1 MIHVYIETLGCPRN
15 IVGSEIIAHYLEAK
29 GLKVV
34 DSPQIAD
41 VLIINTCA
49 FIKDAELE
57 SRERIHTLRQT
68 YPHKKIIV
76 TGCLPERYGCNPF
89 NHTTNIIAT
98 SQEDLNGI
106 LNAILYGDTPPVLP
120 LHTVTRYDYLPRKRL
135 DTYPYAYVEIS
146 RGCNR
151 DCTFCTIPQI
161 KGKLR
166 SKPINS
172 IIHEATQ
179 LIESGVKEI
188 ILVAQ
193 DLTSYG
199 EDLYGEPRLLQLVE
213 RLAELPDLYLLRL
226 LYLHPTDVT
235 VELVQLVNDH
245 PKLASYLHIPI
256 QHVSTR
262 ILKLMGRQMSRKD
275 IDRLLDT
282 IARYGSSLSLRTD
295 IIAGFP
301 TETDTEFDDLIEFIM
316 DSPFRHINI
325 FPFSCEPHTLAAELP
340 QLPKEVI
347 DDRTSILT
355 EIAREKAAA
364 INSRLVGSTL
374 EVIIDEPIEVNTF
387 RAHSE
392 YECPE
397 VDTTIYVEGDTQLGS
412 IEKVKVITTFDYE
425 INAKLLA

>member
-1 MIHVYIETLGCPRN
+1 M
-15 IVGSEIIAHYLEAK
+15 
-29 GLKVV
+29 
-34 DSPQIAD
+34 
-41 VLIINTCA
+41 
-49 FIKDAELE
+49 
-57 SRERIHTLRQT
+57 
-68 YPHKKIIV
+68 
-76 TGCLPERYGCNPF
+76 
-89 NHTTNIIAT
+89 
-98 SQEDLNGI
+98 
-106 LNAILYGDTPPVLP
+106 
-120 LHTVTRYDYLPRKRL
+120 
-135 DTYPYAYVEIS
+135 
-146 RGCNR
+146 
-151 DCTFCTIPQI
+151 
-161 KGKLR
+161 
-166 SKPINS
+166 NS

-199 EDLYGEPRLLQLVE
+199 EDLYGEPHLLQLVE
-213 RLAELPDLYLLRL
+213 QLAELPDLYLLRL
-226 LYLHPTDVT
+226 LYLHPTAVT
-235 VELVQLVNDH
+235 VELVKLVNDH

-262 ILKLMGRQMSRKD
+262 ILKLMSRQMSRKD

-282 IARYGSSLSLRTD
+282 IARYGPSLSLRTD

-301 TETDTEFDDLIEFIM
+301 TETDTEFDDLIEFLL

-355 EIAREKAAA
+355 EIAREKAAT
-364 INSRLVGSTL
+364 INSKLVGSTL
-374 EVIIDEPIEVNTF
+374 EVIIDEPLEVNTF

-397 VDTTIYVEGDTQLGS
+397 VDTTIYVEGDTQPGS
-412 IEKVKVITTFDYE
+412 IEKVKVIATFDYE

>member
-1 MIHVYIETLGCPRN
+1 M
-15 IVGSEIIAHYLEAK
+15 IAHYLEAK

-41 VLIINTCA
+41 ALIINTCA

-57 SRERIHTLRQT
+57 SRERIHMLRQT
-68 YPHKKIIV
+68 YPHKKLIV

-89 NHTTNIIAT
+89 NHNTNIIAT
-98 SQEDLNGI
+98 SQEDLKGI
-106 LNAILYGDTPPVLP
+106 FNAVLYGDTPPVLP

-135 DTYPYAYVEIS
+135 DTYPYAYIEIS

-199 EDLYGEPRLLQLVE
+199 EDLYGQPHLLQLVE
-213 RLAELPDLYLLRL
+213 RLAELPALYLLRL

-235 VELVQLVNDH
+235 VELIKLVNDH

-262 ILKLMGRQMSRKD
+262 ILKLMYRQMSRKD
-275 IDRLLDT
+275 IDRLLDA
-282 IARYGSSLSLRTD
+282 IARYGPSLSLRTD

-301 TETDTEFDDLIEFIM
+301 TETDTEFDDLIEFIVN
-316 DSPFRHINI
+316 SPFRHINV

-364 INSRLVGSTL
+364 INSRLIGSTL
-374 EVIIDEPIEVNTF
+374 EVVIDEPLEVNTF

-397 VDTTIYVEGDTQLGS
+397 VDSTIYVEGDTQPGS

>member
-1 MIHVYIETLGCPRN
+1 M
-15 IVGSEIIAHYLEAK
+15 IAHYLEAK

-41 VLIINTCA
+41 ALIINTCA

-57 SRERIHTLRQT
+57 SRERIHMLRQT
-68 YPHKKIIV
+68 YPHKKLIV

-89 NHTTNIIAT
+89 NHNTNIIAT
-98 SQEDLNGI
+98 SQEDLKGI
-106 LNAILYGDTPPVLP
+106 FNAVLYGDTPPVLP

-135 DTYPYAYVEIS
+135 DTYPYAYIEIS

-166 SKPINS
+166 SKPMNS

-199 EDLYGEPRLLQLVE
+199 EDLYGQPHLLQLVE
-213 RLAELPDLYLLRL
+213 RLAELPALYLLRL

-235 VELVQLVNDH
+235 VELIKLVNDH

-262 ILKLMGRQMSRKD
+262 ILKLMYRQMSRKD
-275 IDRLLDT
+275 IDRLLDA
-282 IARYGSSLSLRTD
+282 IARYGPSLSLRTD

-301 TETDTEFDDLIEFIM
+301 TETDMEFDDLIEFIVN
-316 DSPFRHINI
+316 SPFRHINV

-364 INSRLVGSTL
+364 INSRLIGSTL
-374 EVIIDEPIEVNTF
+374 EVVIDEPLEVNTF

-397 VDTTIYVEGDTQLGS
+397 VDSTIYVEGDTQPGS